1 MEPSASIFS
10 HKGSKMA
17 VRRRHS
23 SFLKG
28 TELLNWFTKKQL
40 YTQHFFTLV
49 FHHFSLCKCFCLYFF
64 LKLFSLRSISLLRQ
78 QTPWPK
84 SQAEKN
90 QAFKFSVNC
99 QSKQKCKQ
107 FKNSAEEIT
116 ARKMQFA
123 ILFADY
129 PPSNF
134 GIPRERNLSHFL
146 HSTVKST

>member
-1 MEPSASIFS
+1 MEASASIFS

-28 TELLNWFTKKQL
+28 TELLNWFTKNNFI
-40 YTQHFFTLV
+40 HSN
-49 FHHFSLCKCFCLYFF
+49 FSLCLCKCFCLYFI
-64 LKLFSLRSISLLRQ
+64 LKLFLLRSISLLRL

-116 ARKMQFA
+116 ARRKMQFA
-123 ILFADY
+123 ILLVDY

-134 GIPRERNLSHFL
+134 GIPREENLSHFL

>member
-1 MEPSASIFS
+1 MEASASIFS

-64 LKLFSLRSISLLRQ
+64 KARASAPLSSNPNFSGSNPQFSLFHHVTLKITSLYLLFPVFKSSIL
-78 QTPWPK
+78 T
-84 SQAEKN
+84 
-90 QAFKFSVNC
+90 
-99 QSKQKCKQ
+99 
-107 FKNSAEEIT
+107 
-116 ARKMQFA
+116 
-123 ILFADY
+123 
-129 PPSNF
+129 NF
-134 GIPRERNLSHFL
+134 VIH
-146 HSTVKST
+146 